1 MKKRREITAWF
12 ASLLAALFLLVLSN
26 GCAAQVADISQ
37 TELLRRI
44 NANYAHIIL
53 DVRTP
58 EEYKEGHLPG
68 AVNIPFDRLDS
79 RLAEIDPYKSKEVV
93 LYCGSGGRVIIAALI
108 LRSAGFKNLLHLDG
122 DMDGWIGN
130 GRLPVAR

>member
-1 MKKRREITAWF
+1 MNKRHAITGWLS
-12 ASLLAALFLLVLSN
+12 SLSAALFLLVLSN
-26 GCAAQVADISQ
+26 SCAAQVADISQ

-44 NANYAHIIL
+44 NTHYTHIIL
-53 DVRTP
+53 DVRSP

-79 RLAEIDPYKSKEVV
+79 RLAEIDPYKNKEVV

-122 DMDGWIGN
+122 DMDGWISN
-130 GRLPVAR
+130 GKLPVAR